1 MNDANNQALL
11 SAIRTLLAAAGAWMA
26 THKYIDATA
35 VNEIIGAI
43 MVIVPIAWGVWDK
56 YRAEAAT
63 KAREAVAVNV
73 GIAVADRTAGL
84 TAPVPAANVP
94 AVIEAFA
101 PVAPTATDVPPPNL
115 TGLAVSPSSPVL
127 HQPAKGTP

>member
-1 MNDANNQALL
+1 MMNDAQKQALL
-11 SAIRTLLAAAGAWMA
+11 SSVRTLLAAAGAWMA
-26 THKYIDATA
+26 THKYIDADA

-43 MVIVPIAWGVWDK
+43 MIIVPIGWGVWDK
-56 YRAEAAT
+56 YRSEAAT

-73 GIAVADRTAGL
+73 GIAVADRTVGV
-84 TAPVPAANVP
+84 TASVPAAKVP

-101 PVAPTATDVPPPNL
+101 PVVPTPAEVPLNA

-127 HQPAKGTP
+127 PASKGTP